1 LQEAINIAKQ
11 NNEPELFIIGG
22 AEIYQLAFPLTQRMY
37 LTKIQIELSG
47 DTFFPAFSP
56 KEWKETS
63 RKHHPIDERHPYAF
77 DFVVYDKIN

>member
-1 LQEAINIAKQ
+1 
-11 NNEPELFIIGG
+11 
-22 AEIYQLAFPLTQRMY
+22 MY
-37 LTKIQIELSG
+37 LTEIQTELSG